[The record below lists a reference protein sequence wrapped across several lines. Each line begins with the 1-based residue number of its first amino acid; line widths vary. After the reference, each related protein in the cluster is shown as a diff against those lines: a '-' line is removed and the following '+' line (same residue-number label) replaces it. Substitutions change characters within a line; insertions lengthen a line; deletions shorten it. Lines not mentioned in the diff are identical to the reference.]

1 MGQGQEGEEDVVL
14 VRSVESQLED
24 AGAGGG
30 HDVLDYSQVSELI
43 RLLECLLRVITS
55 LLWVLI
61 LGSS

>member
-30 HDVLDYSQVSELI
+30 HDVLDYDQVSEFSE
-43 RLLECLLRVITS
+43 LENLPRVIT
-55 LLWVLI
+55 
-61 LGSS
+61 